1 METWKISEWQAMGY
15 LVMIV
20 FATSIL
26 FVPGLVAKEASTAS
40 WLALIIALAVGMLIA
55 LISTSLGL
63 RYPGKTLIQYAVD
76 ILGFPLGKLVS
87 LLFIFYFF
95 YVSYFVLRQFQA
107 LMSAAYM
114 PETPP
119 VVFMVL
125 LTLLSCSALYLGLE
139 VIVRANSLILFFNLL
154 AFLIIFFV
162 FIGTVDWFNLKPDF
176 SKGVGPI
183 INGSLSPSSWFGET
197 AAILMLIPF
206 IQRKSA
212 VRRITLYALL
222 LLFFLLEIVIITV
235 VGNFGPE
242 RTSRLVFP
250 LFTLLSQPPHFVQE
264 LFFQPSALFMAVWI
278 SGMLMKLTTFFF
290 AGVYGLAQWF
300 GLASYR
306 CLVLPGGALIVVLAF
321 ISWPNTERLLD
332 FSRYTFPLFVLSIN
346 LGLPLLLYVFSLFRH
361 GLNRTKGAA

>member
-1 METWKISEWQAMGY
+1 LKNWKISEWQAMGY

-26 FVPGLVAKEASTAS
+26 FVPGLVAKGAGMAS
-40 WLALIIALAVGMLIA
+40 WLALVIALAVGSLIA
-55 LISTSLGL
+55 LVSTSLGL
-63 RYPGKTLIQYAVD
+63 RYPEKTIIEYAVD

-87 LLFIFYFF
+87 LLFIFYFI
-95 YVSYFVLRQFQA
+95 YVAYYVLRQFQA

-119 VVFMVL
+119 VVFLVL
-125 LTLLSCSALYLGLE
+125 LTLLSCAALYLGLE
-139 VIVRANSLILFFNLL
+139 VIVRANSLILFFNLF
-154 AFLIIFFV
+154 AILIIFFV
-162 FIGTVDWFNLKPDF
+162 FVGTVDWYNLKPDF

-183 INGSLSPSSWFGET
+183 VTGSLSPSSWLGET
-197 AAILMLIPF
+197 AVILMLIPF

-212 VRRITLYALL
+212 VRRVTLYAIL
-222 LLFFLLEIVIITV
+222 LLFFLLEMVIITV
-235 VGNFGPE
+235 VGSLGAD

-264 LFFQPSALFMAVWI
+264 LIFQPSALFMAVWI

-300 GLASYR
+300 GLTSYR
-306 CLVLPGGALIVVLAF
+306 CLVLPAGALIVVLAF
-321 ISWPNTERLLD
+321 ISWPNTEKLLE
-332 FSRYTFPLFVLSIN
+332 FSQYTFPVSILFIN
-346 LGLPLLLYVFSLFRH
+346 LGLPLLLYLLSLFRH
-361 GLNRTKGAA
+361 GLNRSKGAA